1 MEKMEAEKHL
11 EAKCLKHSLCS
22 NIHDNRNSEKEAL
35 GKGGR
40 DGWRSNLFQQGG
52 SLPVKDAAK
61 ICPEEVRPG
70 IPAS

>member
-35 GKGGR
+35 GKGGGMGEEAIYFSR
-40 DGWRSNLFQQGG
+40 EAAFQ
-52 SLPVKDAAK
+52 
-61 ICPEEVRPG
+61 
-70 IPAS
+70 